1 MMLRWVFP
9 FLFVL
14 LWNYDL
20 PAQTPYYQG
29 KTIRLVAGTPAGSVY
44 DSYARLMAQFLP
56 RYIPGTP
63 NIIVQNMPGVA
74 SMVAAN
80 YIYSIAKPDGLTI
93 GAIQPAL
100 YFD

>member
-1 MMLRWVFP
+1 MHRPTQPRQRTTMMPRRAFP
-9 FLFVL
+9 FLLVL

-44 DSYARLMAQFLP
+44 DSYARLMAQFLL

-63 NIIVQNMPGVA
+63 NIIVQNMTGLA
-74 SMVAAN
+74 LMVEAD
-80 YIYSIAKPDGLTI
+80 YIYSNTTPSG
-93 GAIQPAL
+93 
-100 YFD
+100 